1 MLLDISCVARNRCR
15 RLHTHPWR
23 LPILPEIERLTVTM
37 PPELAAVVRQAD
49 DYASTSEVVRAA
61 LRDWTLKR
69 ALRIE
74 ELVALKADIDRGWP
88 TSRRP
93 RQGLRRRSDHR
104 PGRKLLADRSPSA

>member
-1 MLLDISCVARNRCR
+1 M
-15 RLHTHPWR
+15 
-23 LPILPEIERLTVTM
+23 PEIERLTVTM
-37 PPELAAVVRQAD
+37 PLELAAVVRQAVETG

-61 LRDWTLKR
+61 LRDWKLKR
-69 ALRIE
+69 ALQIE
-74 ELVALKADIDRGWP
+74 ELAALKADIDRGWP